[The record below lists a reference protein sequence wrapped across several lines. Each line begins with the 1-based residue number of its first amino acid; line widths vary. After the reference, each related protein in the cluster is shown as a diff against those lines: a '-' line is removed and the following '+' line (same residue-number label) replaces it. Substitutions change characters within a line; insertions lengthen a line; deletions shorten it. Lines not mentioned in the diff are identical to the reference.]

1 MVNSAMQ
8 RKKERELSVSEKE
21 RNLFEAFVLLIN
33 NGYRGRE
40 VNTDFFF
47 SFLILLSVVLS
58 ASQPCRCHVPLKKK
72 KKFERTLYRHTAIF
86 AMTVLPSLKDH
97 RDFKN
102 KKPMNEPCFK

>member
-21 RNLFEAFVLLIN
+21 RNLFEAFVLLNN

-47 SFLILLSVVLS
+47 FFFNFVVS
-58 ASQPCRCHVPLKKK
+58 RVECITTMSMPCPTLKKK
-72 KKFERTLYRHTAIF
+72 KK
-86 AMTVLPSLKDH
+86 
-97 RDFKN
+97 
-102 KKPMNEPCFK
+102 KKKKI